1 MLTWLTETWN
11 DFVDFMYRLLL
22 SLMDMLKDI
31 FIWALEQLMNV
42 GKLLLDGV
50 GSLMSGLDI
59 ASYFAL
65 IPSETAY
72 YLSILGVSLAMGMIV
87 TCLSIRFLLQIIP
100 FVRWGS

>member
-1 MLTWLTETWN
+1 MLDWLAETYN
-11 DFVDFMYRLLL
+11 GFIDFLYRLLL

-31 FIWALEQLMNV
+31 FIWALEQIMNV

-59 ASYFAL
+59 SQYFSM
-65 IPSETAY
+65 IPPETGY
-72 YLSILGVSLAMGMIV
+72 YLNLLGVSQAMGMIV
-87 TCLSIRFLLQIIP
+87 TCLSIRFLLQLIP

>member
-1 MLTWLTETWN
+1 MLDWLAETWN

-31 FIWALEQLMNV
+31 FIWCLEQLMNI

-50 GSLMSGLDI
+50 GAMMSGLDI
-59 ASYFAL
+59 ASYFSQ
-65 IPSETAY
+65 IPPETAY
-72 YLSILGVSLAMGMIV
+72 FLNLLGVSQAMGMIV

>member
-1 MLTWLTETWN
+1 VLDWLAETYN
-11 DFVDFMYRLLL
+11 AFIDFLYRLLL
-22 SLMDMLKDI
+22 SLMDMLKDL
-31 FIWALEQLMNV
+31 FIWMLEQLMNV

-59 ASYFAL
+59 AQYFAM
-65 IPSETAY
+65 IPPETGY
-72 YLSILGVSLAMGMIV
+72 YLNLLGVSQAMGMIA